1 MQSKS
6 TNSRWYRKLWKILSN
21 PTLDL
26 IAAMVVVIF
35 AAWIVIQTESEEKRP
50 AFPVLFG
57 NR

>member
-6 TNSRWYRKLWKILSN
+6 TSSHWYKKLWKILSN
-21 PTLDL
+21 PTFDV